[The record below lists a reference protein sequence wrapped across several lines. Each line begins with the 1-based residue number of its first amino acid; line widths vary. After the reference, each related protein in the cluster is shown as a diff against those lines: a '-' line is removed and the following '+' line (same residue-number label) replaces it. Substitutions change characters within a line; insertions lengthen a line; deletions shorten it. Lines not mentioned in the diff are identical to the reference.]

1 MSTQTIRPVLS
12 DADAIADLH
21 GKPRTLSY
29 RVRRALMVPILAVL
43 AFLAGC
49 ATDMS
54 KYYEVQ
60 GKAIEAD
67 NNAVMALAAAAAQGN
82 QGAIVALALRQGQAG
97 KIAPPQDK
105 ALAWASVLLPTVTNL
120 YSIQQGTRVN
130 LANIEAETSRYG
142 LTMGTVSGIASQ
154 GIEAASKPPVIV
166 STQPTGSSVI
176 FPVAE

>member
-1 MSTQTIRPVLS
+1 MKLI
-12 DADAIADLH
+12 AIA
-21 GKPRTLSY
+21 
-29 RVRRALMVPILAVL
+29 AAAVL
-43 AFLAGC
+43 MTGC

-105 ALAWASVLLPTVTNL
+105 ALQWASILIPGATNL
-120 YSIQQGTRVN
+120 YSIQKSTQVQ
-130 LANIEAETSRYG
+130 LANIEATTERYG

-166 STQPTGSSVI
+166 NSMPTGSSVI
-176 FPVAE
+176 FPVSE

>member
-1 MSTQTIRPVLS
+1 MKRIIT
-12 DADAIADLH
+12 A
-21 GKPRTLSY
+21 
-29 RVRRALMVPILAVL
+29 ILAGSAL
-43 AFLAGC
+43 FLTGC

-54 KYYEVQ
+54 RYYAVQ
-60 GKAIEAD
+60 EKAIEAD

-105 ALAWASVLLPTVTNL
+105 ALQWASVLLPTVTNL

-130 LANIEAETSRYG
+130 LANIEATTERYG
-142 LTMGTVSGIASQ
+142 LTLGTINGVASQ

-166 STQPTGSSVI
+166 NSTPAGSSVI
-176 FPVAE
+176 FPVSE

>member
-1 MSTQTIRPVLS
+1 MKLI
-12 DADAIADLH
+12 AIA
-21 GKPRTLSY
+21 
-29 RVRRALMVPILAVL
+29 AAAVL
-43 AFLAGC
+43 MTGC

-54 KYYEVQ
+54 KYYAVQ
-60 GKAIEAD
+60 EKAIEAD

-105 ALAWASVLLPTVTNL
+105 ALQWASVLLPTVTNL

-130 LANIEAETSRYG
+130 LANIEATTERYG

>member
-1 MSTQTIRPVLS
+1 MKLI
-12 DADAIADLH
+12 AIA
-21 GKPRTLSY
+21 
-29 RVRRALMVPILAVL
+29 AAAVL
-43 AFLAGC
+43 MTGC

-105 ALAWASVLLPTVTNL
+105 ALQWASVLLPTVTNL

-130 LANIEAETSRYG
+130 LANIEATTERYG

-154 GIEAASKPPVIV
+154 GIEAAAKDPLVI
-166 STQPTGSSVI
+166 QPTIVHVPAGGTVTS
-176 FPVAE
+176 P

>member
-12 DADAIADLH
+12 DADALADLH

-54 KYYEVQ
+54 RYYAVQ
-60 GKAIEAD
+60 EKALEAD
-67 NNAVMALAAAAAQGN
+67 KAAVMALAAAAASGN
-82 QGAIVALALRQGQAG
+82 QGAIVALALRQGQSG

-105 ALAWASVLLPTVTNL
+105 ALQWASVLVPAVTNIYGINRNTAISL
-120 YSIQQGTRVN
+120 KRID
-130 LANIEAETSRYG
+130 AEVQNYG
-142 LTMGTVSGIASQ
+142 VTLDALSGVASQ
-154 GIEAASKPPVIV
+154 GIESAGQDPIIV
-166 STQPTGSSVI
+166 GPSEGFRVLSPN
-176 FPVAE
+176 

>member
-1 MSTQTIRPVLS
+1 MKLI
-12 DADAIADLH
+12 AIA
-21 GKPRTLSY
+21 
-29 RVRRALMVPILAVL
+29 AAAVL
-43 AFLAGC
+43 MTGC

-82 QGAIVALALRQGQAG
+82 QGAIVALALRQGSAG

-105 ALAWASVLLPTVTNL
+105 ALQWASVLLPTVTNL

-142 LTMGTVSGIASQ
+142 LTLGTIGGVASQ
-154 GIEAASKPPVIV
+154 GIEAAAKPPVIV

-176 FPVAE
+176 YPFPE

>member
-1 MSTQTIRPVLS
+1 MKRIAV
-12 DADAIADLH
+12 AIA
-21 GKPRTLSY
+21 
-29 RVRRALMVPILAVL
+29 AAAVL
-43 AFLAGC
+43 MTGC

-67 NNAVMALAAAAAQGN
+67 NNAVMALAAAAAAGN

-105 ALAWASVLLPTVTNL
+105 ALQWASILIPGATNL
-120 YSIQQGTRVN
+120 YSIQKSTQVQ
-130 LANIEAETSRYG
+130 LANIEATTERYG

-176 FPVAE
+176 FPVSE